1 MTRWVTSPKPK
12 ADLTPAPQTP
22 GVDQNGTRYEYFTT
36 KFGVRFVRITEP
48 SGFTYWRKEVP

>member
-12 ADLTPAPQTP
+12 ADLTPDLAPP
-22 GVDQNGTRYEYFTT
+22 VKDPHGVEYTYFTT

-48 SGFTYWRKEVP
+48 SGFTYWRKEVQ

>member
-12 ADLTPAPQTP
+12 ADLTA
-22 GVDQNGTRYEYFTT
+22 DAQNPKTIADGITYEFFLTR
-36 KFGVRFVRITEP
+36 FGVRFVRITEP